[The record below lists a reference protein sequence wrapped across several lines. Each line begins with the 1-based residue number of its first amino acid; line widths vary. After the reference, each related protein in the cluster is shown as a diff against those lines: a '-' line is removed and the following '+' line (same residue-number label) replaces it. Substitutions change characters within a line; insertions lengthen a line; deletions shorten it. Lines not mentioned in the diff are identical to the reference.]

1 MSTAI
6 GADNWNSP
14 PAIGEGIL
22 KEPEIR
28 IKTPNKAMVVS
39 SFILKSFIYLLLTLR
54 LHPWIA

>member
-22 KEPEIR
+22 KELNQNQD
-28 IKTPNKAMVVS
+28 T
-39 SFILKSFIYLLLTLR
+39 
-54 LHPWIA
+54 

>member
-28 IKTPNKAMVVS
+28 IKTPNKAIVVS
-39 SFILKSFIYLLLTLR
+39 SFILKSFIYLLLTLK
-54 LHPWIA
+54 LHP